1 MNRFALVAVLAALP
15 LAAVA
20 APETFAIDSS
30 HTAARFEYN
39 HFGYSNQMHRFDNTT
54 GKIVLD
60 RAAPA
65 GSVDVTIDATSVNTG
80 FALFN
85 EHIQDEAFFDTAMY
99 PTIRFK
105 STRVKFDS
113 GKPVA
118 IEGELTLK
126 GVTRPVTLTVT
137 HFHAMPHPMAKKDA
151 IGANAVGKLKRSDF
165 NMGKHVPYVGD
176 EVTLSIAVEAIKD

>member
-39 HFGYSNQMHRFDNTT
+39 HFGYSNQMHRFDKTT

-65 GSVDVTIDATSVNTG
+65 GSVDVTIDATSV
-80 FALFN
+80 
-85 EHIQDEAFFDTAMY
+85 
-99 PTIRFK
+99 
-105 STRVKFDS
+105 S
-113 GKPVA
+113 
-118 IEGELTLK
+118 
-126 GVTRPVTLTVT
+126 
-137 HFHAMPHPMAKKDA
+137 
-151 IGANAVGKLKRSDF
+151 SDCSSRGS
-165 NMGKHVPYVGD
+165 M
-176 EVTLSIAVEAIKD
+176 